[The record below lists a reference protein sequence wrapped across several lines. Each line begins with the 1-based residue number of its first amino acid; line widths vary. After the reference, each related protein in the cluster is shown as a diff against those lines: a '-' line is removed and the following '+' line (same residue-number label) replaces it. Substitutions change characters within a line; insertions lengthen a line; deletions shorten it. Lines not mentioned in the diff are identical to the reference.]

1 MIIFNTKIET
11 SLENITKA
19 DFVDAIV
26 NASNSQLYGQHGVNG
41 AIHNAAG
48 KELRLACEKLGECK
62 EGEAKITDGYALP
75 CKYIIHT
82 VGPIWQDGLHGEDA
96 VLKSCYN
103 NVLRLATA
111 CNIRNIGFSS
121 ISTGKHGFPV
131 NKAALIA
138 INTVTRFVLGHPDSF
153 DKIVWFLNSKET
165 KQVYD
170 AAITL
175 MDSATKIRSTVQLP
189 ELPVKR
195 IGLKNDIVLVHKVN
209 SIHNSH
215 NVIPVKGI
223 ISVVDSKGSQHTHL
237 IPAVFSPL
245 EKTFYASVSVMM
257 KVKEAGVPLCRIIS
271 ETEQSNSIEGNK
283 SSQNIQELLK
293 QYGYNAKNLD
303 NLTSVQRKTILAM
316 LIKHEII
323 SVDKLTK
330 YLEDLIQN
338 GKNKP
343 FYHQDVKNLG
353 KWNEDSDF
361 VYLFDMEQ

>member
-1 MIIFNTKIET
+1 MGFYEPLKKLT
-11 SLENITKA
+11 SRI
-19 DFVDAIV
+19 
-26 NASNSQLYGQHGVNG
+26 
-41 AIHNAAG
+41 
-48 KELRLACEKLGECK
+48 
-62 EGEAKITDGYALP
+62 
-75 CKYIIHT
+75 
-82 VGPIWQDGLHGEDA
+82 
-96 VLKSCYN
+96 
-103 NVLRLATA
+103 
-111 CNIRNIGFSS
+111 
-121 ISTGKHGFPV
+121 
-131 NKAALIA
+131 
-138 INTVTRFVLGHPDSF
+138 
-153 DKIVWFLNSKET
+153 
-165 KQVYD
+165 QV
-170 AAITL
+170 
-175 MDSATKIRSTVQLP
+175 
-189 ELPVKR
+189 
-195 IGLKNDIVLVHKVN
+195 GLKNDIVLVHKVN

-245 EKTFYASVSVMM
+245 EKTFYASVSIMM